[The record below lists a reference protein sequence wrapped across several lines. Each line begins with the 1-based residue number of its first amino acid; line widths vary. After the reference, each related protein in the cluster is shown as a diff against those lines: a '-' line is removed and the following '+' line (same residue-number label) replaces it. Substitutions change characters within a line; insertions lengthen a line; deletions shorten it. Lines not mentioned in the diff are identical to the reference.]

1 MRTRIVLVGTV
12 IITLVVSA
20 VSVPAQSLDDLLSSL
35 SRADRRELLETGALE
50 QYIENHRRIAYVP
63 DHSLAETVA
72 DQVNSVRPNVISE
85 QLVLVRE
92 DIGREELLMLFN
104 SLRRISDLSNLEYY
118 NSRKDTTNELFY
130 DSYAVNGPDER
141 NRISDPTVSRIPSED
156 QVWVLQGLPPFGTI
170 LSRYVYESRG
180 SSFLFAGTN
189 QDTLT
194 YRNVPVVRSG
204 NMITNIV
211 VISGEDFV
219 LMYGIG
225 AVKAFKMFGFLDDR
239 IEAAFSGR
247 TEGLFNWYR
256 DTYLNALGDPDA
268 QGE

>member
-1 MRTRIVLVGTV
+1 MRTPTIVIG
-12 IITLVVSA
+12 IIILTSGFIAPSA
-20 VSVPAQSLDDLLSSL
+20 FAQSLDDLLSGL
-35 SRADRRELLETGALE
+35 SRSDRRELLETGSLE

-63 DHSLAETVA
+63 DHSLAETVV

-92 DIGREELLMLFN
+92 EIGSPELLTLFN
-104 SLRRISDLSNLEYY
+104 SLRRISDLSYLEYF

-130 DSYAVNGPDER
+130 DSFAVDGPE
-141 NRISDPTVSRIPSED
+141 NRTRIPDPTVSRIPSED
-156 QVWVLQGLPPFGTI
+156 SVWVLQGLPPFGTI
-170 LSRYVYESRG
+170 LSRYTYQAQG
-180 SSFLFAGTN
+180 AAFLFAGTN
-189 QDTLT
+189 EDTLT

-211 VISGEDFV
+211 VIAGDDFV

-225 AVKAFKMFGFLDDR
+225 AVRAFKMFGLLDDR

-256 DTYLNALGDPDA
+256 DTYLNSLG
-268 QGE
+268 E

>member
-1 MRTRIVLVGTV
+1 MRTRIVLVGTI
-12 IITLVVSA
+12 IITLVLSA
-20 VSVPAQSLDDLLSSL
+20 VSVSAQSLDDLLSGL
-35 SRADRRELLETGALE
+35 SRADRRELLNTGSVE
-50 QYIENHRRIAYVP
+50 QYIENHRQIAYVP
-63 DHSLAETVA
+63 DHPLAEVVE

-92 DIGREELLMLFN
+92 DIGREELVTLFN
-104 SLRRISDLSNLEYY
+104 SLRRISDLSYLEYY

-130 DSYAVNGPDER
+130 DSYAVNDPEER
-141 NRISDPTVSRIPSED
+141 NRIPDPTVSSIPSED
-156 QVWVLQGLPPFGTI
+156 HVWVLQGLPPFGTI
-170 LSRYVYESRG
+170 LSRYTYQSRG

-189 QDTLT
+189 EDTLT

-204 NMITNIV
+204 NMVTNIV

-225 AVKAFKMFGFLDDR
+225 AVKAFKMFGLLDDR

-256 DTYLNALGDPDA
+256 DTYLDSLG
-268 QGE
+268 E

>member
-1 MRTRIVLVGTV
+1 MQTRTILIG
-12 IITLVVSA
+12 IIILATGFIPASI
-20 VSVPAQSLDDLLSSL
+20 SAQSLNDLLNGL
-35 SRADRRELLETGALE
+35 SRSDRRELLQTGSLE
-50 QYIENHRRIAYVP
+50 QYIENHRQIAYVP

-92 DIGREELLMLFN
+92 EVGAEELLMLFN
-104 SLRRISDLSNLEYY
+104 SLRSISDLSYLEYY

-130 DSYAVNGPDER
+130 DSYAVRGPDER
-141 NRISDPTVSRIPSED
+141 TRIPDPTVSSVPAED

-170 LSRYVYESRG
+170 LSRYTYQAQG
-180 SSFLFAGTN
+180 DAFLFAGTN
-189 QDTLT
+189 EDTLT

-211 VISGEDFV
+211 VIAGDDFV

-225 AVKAFKMFGFLDDR
+225 AVKAFKMFGLLDDR

-256 DTYLNALGDPDA
+256 DTYLNSLR
-268 QGE
+268 E